1 MKKIATFA
9 GYRLRVAY
17 QLGSVSRVDWLIRVD
32 RISRRF
38 GVAL

>member
-1 MKKIATFA
+1 MTNIATFA
-9 GYRLRVAY
+9 VYRLRVAY
-17 QLGSVSRVDWLIRVD
+17 QLGAVSRADWLHRAG